1 MSADPIL
8 YCLERLSDYRQLERL
23 ASDLMVGIGYE
34 SLEPIGGSGD
44 GGRDA
49 LHIAH
54 ADGRATIFAYSAR
67 ADWEAKFNGDC
78 KRIAQLGHSID
89 DIVFVSTRP
98 ISAQKKDTLRAK
110 LLLERGW
117 GVEFYDCE
125 RLRAQLVGPQK
136 ALLGHHPS
144 IFVSPWFERA
154 GGELVSHEQ
163 RDLVLIDHL
172 SSDHALATWLYRK
185 LTSIGY
191 SVWCHGHAPLAG
203 ENADQSVRTL
213 ISLRAVRYL
222 PLLSNTSAIDPD
234 FRARISAAMTE
245 PGRTL
250 PCWSEDL
257 STAYFDQQLAKL
269 TPARFSESWSAG
281 LFDVQRQLEV
291 GGIVKTLD
299 ETLGKALALSS
310 YQSEPLLINDP
321 ETVYANVF
329 SVTVPS
335 AIHVYELI
343 NEDAKIDP
351 ILKNRWAHYRR
362 GKWIFSFTTPPE
374 TLPLHDEA
382 AHKYAWQHILAK
394 FGANSTDVVKI
405 LVKRSLFVA
414 CYRSGFKWCDI
425 HNTLYLDEPYPKRHG
440 YQHVDETYSNV
451 SYCGTRSWG
460 GKESRTSFNFQL
472 GPVFRVTIDHRHSVS
487 VLVRF
492 YVRVT
497 DAKGVPFEGSKIQ
510 SRRKRVVRSWW
521 NRQWL
526 QRTLGV
532 MQFIAGDG
540 ADINGVIVVGEG
552 TEMVTVKV
560 KPLSWE
566 CPVGIDVIALDRI
579 GSFSEEIA
587 SARDLSPASNE
598 HDGND

>member
-8 YCLERLSDYRQLERL
+8 YCLERLTDYRQLERL
-23 ASDLMVGIGYE
+23 ASDLMVGVGYE

-54 ADGRATIFAYSAR
+54 ADGRTTIFAYSAR
-67 ADWEAKFNGDC
+67 ADWEIKFNGDC
-78 KRIAQLGHSID
+78 DRIAQLEHSVH

-98 ISAQKKDTLRAK
+98 IGAQKKDTLRAK
-110 LLLERGW
+110 LLLERDW

-125 RLRAQLVGPQK
+125 RLRVQLVGPQK
-136 ALLGHHPS
+136 ALLGQHPS
-144 IFVSPWFERA
+144 IFVSPWFERV

-172 SSDHALATWLYRK
+172 SSEHALATWIYRK
-185 LTSIGY
+185 LTSVGY

-213 ISLRAVRYL
+213 ISQRAVRYL
-222 PLLSNTSAIDPD
+222 PLLSKSSVIDAD
-234 FRARISAAMTE
+234 FRARIAGAMTE
-245 PGRTL
+245 SGRTL

-257 STAYFDQQLAKL
+257 RTASFDQQLAKL
-269 TPARFSESWSAG
+269 TPANFGESWSAG
-281 LFDVQRQLEV
+281 LFDVQRQLEH
-291 GGIVKTLD
+291 GGVVKSLD
-299 ETLGKALALSS
+299 ETLGQALALCS
-310 YQSEPLLINDP
+310 YQSEPLLVNEP

-335 AIHVYELI
+335 AIHAYELI
-343 NEDAKIDP
+343 SEDAEIDP
-351 ILKNRWAHYRR
+351 TLKKRWAHYRR
-362 GKWIFSFTTPPE
+362 GKWIFSFSAPPE
-374 TLPLHDEA
+374 ILPLHDQTP
-382 AHKYAWQHILAK
+382 HKYAWQYIPAK
-394 FGANSTDVVKI
+394 FSANSTDVIKI

-414 CYRSGFKWCDI
+414 CYRAGFKWCDI
-425 HNTLYLDEPYPKRHG
+425 HNTLYLDEPSPMRHG
-440 YQHVDETYSNV
+440 YQHVDDIYTNV
-451 SYCGTRSWG
+451 SFCGTRSWG
-460 GKESRTSFNFQL
+460 GKEAKTSFNYQL
-472 GPVFRVTIDHRHSVS
+472 GPVFRVTIDDQHSVA

-497 DAKGVPFEGSKIQ
+497 DAKGVPFERSKIQ
-510 SRRKRVVRSWW
+510 SRRKRVVKSWW

-540 ADINGVIVVGEG
+540 ADIDGVILIGEG
-552 TEMVTVKV
+552 AERVTVKV

-579 GSFSEEIA
+579 GNFSEEIA
-587 SARDLSPASNE
+587 SARDLSPASSE
-598 HDGND
+598 HDCDE